1 MMPPPRPAT
10 LDVEGRFDVLC
21 ERLEGL
27 PVFAVCDAKVLRL
40 HPHVGQALKKV
51 RARVVKVDAGEKLKS
66 LATVEHLAAQALDL
80 PRSVTVLSVGGGTV
94 GDVATMVAHL
104 HKRGARLVQV
114 PTTLLSA
121 VDASLGGKGA
131 VNVRGVKNALGV
143 FHDADEGWIC
153 SELFTTL
160 TAVQRREGWLEAWK
174 MVVALD
180 ARLFFSWQRSPPTEA
195 SMIQRARALKA
206 AVCAVDP
213 RERTG
218 ARAVLNFGHTFGHV
232 LESLSKFR
240 LSHGDAVGLGM
251 LCALDVGWRLGVTP
265 AEVKARVE
273 AALPVMPK
281 ARAQL
286 GKVLDGHS
294 WRELEA
300 LLSADKKGA
309 YSMVLLER
317 PGQWT
322 RATVPEQV
330 LKEAVASWSDR
341 RRG

>member
-1 MMPPPRPAT
+1 
-10 LDVEGRFDVLC
+10 
-21 ERLEGL
+21 
-27 PVFAVCDAKVLRL
+27 
-40 HPHVGQALKKV
+40 
-51 RARVVKVDAGEKLKS
+51 
-66 LATVEHLAAQALDL
+66 
-80 PRSVTVLSVGGGTV
+80 
-94 GDVATMVAHL
+94 MVAHL

-160 TAVQRREGWLEAWK
+160 SPVQRREGWLEAWK

-180 ARLFFSWQRSPPTEA
+180 ARLFFAWQRSPPTEA
-195 SMIQRARALKA
+195 TMIQKARALKA

-265 AEVKARVE
+265 ADVKARVE
-273 AALPVMPK
+273 AALPLMPR
-281 ARAQL
+281 ARAEL
-286 GKVLDGHS
+286 GKLLAGHS

-322 RATVPEQV
+322 RATVPVEV
-330 LKEAVASWSDR
+330 LKEAVASWSQR

>member
-1 MMPPPRPAT
+1 MMSPPRPAT
-10 LDVEGRFDVLC
+10 VDVDGRFDVLA
-21 ERLEGL
+21 ERLAGL
-27 PVFAVCDAKVLRL
+27 PVLALCDARVLKL
-40 HPHVGQALKKV
+40 HPHVGRALAKV
-51 RARVVKVDAGEKLKS
+51 RARVVKLDAGEKLKS
-66 LATVEHLAAQALDL
+66 LATVEHIAAQALDL

-94 GDVATMVAHL
+94 GDVATVVAHL

-131 VNVRGVKNALGV
+131 VNVKGVKNALGV
-143 FHDADEGWIC
+143 FHEADEGWLC
-153 SELFTTL
+153 NELFTTL
-160 TAVQRREGWLEAWK
+160 SNVQRREGWLEAWK

-180 ARLFFSWQRSPPTEA
+180 ARLFFSWLRVPPTQDV
-195 SMIQRARALKA
+195 MIHRARALKA

-232 LESLSKFR
+232 LESLSKYR

-265 AEVKARVE
+265 ADVKARVE

-281 ARAQL
+281 ARAEL
-286 GKVLDGHS
+286 GRLFSAHS
-294 WRELEA
+294 WREVER
-300 LLSADKKGA
+300 LLLADKKGA
-309 YSMVLLER
+309 HAMVLLER

-322 RATVPEQV
+322 LTTVPAPV
-330 LKEAVASWSDR
+330 LKAAVASWSAR